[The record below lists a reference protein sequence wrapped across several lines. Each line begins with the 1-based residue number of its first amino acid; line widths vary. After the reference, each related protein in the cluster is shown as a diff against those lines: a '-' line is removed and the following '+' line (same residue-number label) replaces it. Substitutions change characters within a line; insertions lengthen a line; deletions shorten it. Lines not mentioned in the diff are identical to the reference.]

1 MSKRTVHGPQLL
13 TFISKIEKNLDNF
26 NFYDSGSSKEE
37 KMAYIRYQ
45 RELFDIAERV
55 LEGSLYFVGTSQE
68 VREVKS

>member
-13 TFISKIEKNLDNF
+13 TFISKIEKNLEDF
-26 NFYDSGSSKEE
+26 NFYDANSSKED

-55 LEGSLYFVGTSQE
+55 LAGSLYFVGTSQE
-68 VREVKS
+68 IRETKS

>member
-26 NFYDSGSSKEE
+26 NFYDPDSSKED

-55 LEGSLYFVGTSQE
+55 LAGSLYFVGTSQE

>member
-13 TFISKIEKNLDNF
+13 TFISKIEKNLEDF
-26 NFYDSGSSKEE
+26 NFYDANSSKED

-55 LEGSLYFVGTSQE
+55 
-68 VREVKS
+68 